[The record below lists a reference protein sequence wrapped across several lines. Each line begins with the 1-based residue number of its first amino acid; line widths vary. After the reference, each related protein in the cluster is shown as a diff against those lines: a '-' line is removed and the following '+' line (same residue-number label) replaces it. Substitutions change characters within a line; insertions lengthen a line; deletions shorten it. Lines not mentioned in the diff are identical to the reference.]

1 MDINPIVVIKRFT
14 PEVSG
19 SSLIP
24 VVMVVHLSSF
34 TTNVDS
40 LPQESVSLYK
50 EIL

>member
-1 MDINPIVVIKRFT
+1 MDINPIGVIMRFT

-19 SSLIP
+19 SSLIS

-34 TTNVDS
+34 TATIDS
-40 LPQESVSLYK
+40 LPRDSVSLYK

>member
-1 MDINPIVVIKRFT
+1 MDINPIGVIMRFT

-19 SSLIP
+19 S

-34 TTNVDS
+34 TATIDS
-40 LPQESVSLYK
+40 LPRDSVSLYK